1 MDGRQPRG
9 TLDCA
14 RRTSVRAGWWHACGK
29 VSHGRAAVYSSRSR
43 HRRGGDMKRL
53 HSGVLL
59 LMASALCAVG
69 ASAQPFPN
77 RPVKLIVADSTG
89 GAPDQLARLVAQ
101 KLSDNLGQQ
110 VVVDNR
116 AGAGGV
122 VGAEMAAK
130 SAPDGY
136 TLLLTTT
143 AIYAILPNLRK
154 DLPYDPVKDFVPISR
169 IATTSNVL
177 VVNNAL
183 PVKSIAELVKLAREK
198 PGVLNYASAGVGTP
212 AHLAGEML
220 NLLAD
225 IKVVHVPY
233 KGAAPALTDVIAG
246 NVQYII
252 TSPIAAGA
260 HMTSGRVRALA
271 TTGAERNP
279 SLPDLPTIAE
289 TVPGYEITQTWG
301 IVVPAGTPPEL
312 ASRLNAEI
320 VKVMS
325 QSDVKEKVVATG
337 ATPAGDSQAAFGA
350 YMAKERQRLG
360 EVITKRSIVLTELT
374 PRFSMS
380 FRYVYFS
387 RDMRSYGPLVS
398 VTPSE

>member
-1 MDGRQPRG
+1 
-9 TLDCA
+9 
-14 RRTSVRAGWWHACGK
+14 
-29 VSHGRAAVYSSRSR
+29 
-43 HRRGGDMKRL
+43 MKRL
-53 HSGVLL
+53 HCGVLL
-59 LMASALCAVG
+59 LVASALCAVG
-69 ASAQPFPN
+69 ASAQPYPS
-77 RPVKLIVADSTG
+77 RPIRLIVADSAG
-89 GAPDQLARLVAQ
+89 GAPDQLGRLVAQ
-101 KLSDNLGQQ
+101 NLSDRLGQQ

-116 AGAGGV
+116 AGAGGIL
-122 VGAEMAAK
+122 GAEMAAK

-154 DLPYDPVKDFVPISR
+154 NLPYDPVKDFVPVSR
-169 IATTSNVL
+169 IATASNVL

-183 PVKSIAELVKLAREK
+183 PAKNIAELVKLAKEK
-198 PGVLNYASAGVGTP
+198 PGALNYASAGVGTP

-246 NVQYII
+246 NAQYII

-260 HMTSGRVRALA
+260 HMTGGRVRALA

-279 SLPDLPTIAE
+279 GLPDLPTIAE
-289 TVPGYEITQTWG
+289 TVTGYEITQTWG
-301 IVVPAGTPPEL
+301 IVVPAGTPPEV

-325 QSDVKEKVVATG
+325 QPDVKEKVLATG
-337 ATPAGDSQAAFGA
+337 ATPAGDSQAAFEA

-360 EVITKRSIVLTELT
+360 EVITKRGIVL
-374 PRFSMS
+374 S
-380 FRYVYFS
+380 
-387 RDMRSYGPLVS
+387 D
-398 VTPSE
+398 